1 MRFIYTGYFRFPN
14 GDAAASRVLNNAR
27 ILRDLGHDVFVV
39 SFGGTPR
46 TGDLTESGY
55 EYDGIKYIN
64 TNDIDTH
71 TIKERLLRYVA
82 PAPKA
87 MKIIREQIGK
97 IDGIISY
104 NPTAAL
110 NIRLKKLCNRNSI
123 HYIVDLTEWPAP
135 NEMPGGKYF
144 PIYWQSE
151 YNFKRIQKSIS
162 NFIPIST
169 YLRDYYQQSN
179 HVLLP
184 PLIDVNDK
192 KWSVFQYITD
202 SRIADFKGIRIVFA
216 GTPAKKDLLGNLI
229 NSLCAILPEHQ
240 NFQLVVAGVDSDSG
254 KAFFDNPTDFDC
266 FADNFVFLG
275 RIPQEMVPSI
285 YHISDFSAI
294 IREPS
299 RKNTAG
305 FPTKMA
311 ESMVSGCPI
320 LLNYTS
326 DLAQYAIDGQNA
338 VVIPDYTI
346 ESIKDGLKRIS
357 QFSDEDIKR
366 MKTNTLNIGKSVFDY
381 RNYIDKTERFISS
394 LR

>member
-1 MRFIYTGYFRFPN
+1 M
-14 GDAAASRVLNNAR
+14 
-27 ILRDLGHDVFVV
+27 
-39 SFGGTPR
+39 
-46 TGDLTESGY
+46 
-55 EYDGIKYIN
+55 
-64 TNDIDTH
+64 
-71 TIKERLLRYVA
+71 
-82 PAPKA
+82 
-87 MKIIREQIGK
+87 
-97 IDGIISY
+97 
-104 NPTAAL
+104 
-110 NIRLKKLCNRNSI
+110 
-123 HYIVDLTEWPAP
+123 
-135 NEMPGGKYF
+135 
-144 PIYWQSE
+144 
-151 YNFKRIQKSIS
+151 
-162 NFIPIST
+162 
-169 YLRDYYQQSN
+169 
-179 HVLLP
+179 
-184 PLIDVNDK
+184 
-192 KWSVFQYITD
+192 
-202 SRIADFKGIRIVFA
+202 
-216 GTPAKKDLLGNLI
+216 LGNLI

>member
-14 GDAAASRVLNNAR
+14 GDAAASRILNNAR

-46 TGDLTESGY
+46 TEDLKESGY

-82 PAPKA
+82 PAPNA
-87 MKIIREQIGK
+87 MKIIREQISE

-110 NIRLKKLCNRNSI
+110 NIRLKKLCNRNII
-123 HYIVDLTEWPAP
+123 HYIVDLTEWPAS

-151 YNFKRIQKSIS
+151 YNFKRIQKDIS
-162 NFIPIST
+162 NFIPISAF
-169 YLRDYYQQSN
+169 LRDYYHQSN

-192 KWSVFQYITD
+192 KWSVFQNITD

-254 KAFFDNPTDFDC
+254 KTFFDNPTDFDC

-299 RKNTAG
+299 RKNMAG

-311 ESMVSGCPI
+311 ESMASGCPI

-326 DLAQYAIDGQNA
+326 DLKQYAFDGQNA

-357 QFSDEDIKR
+357 QLSDEDIKR
-366 MKTNTLNIGKSVFDY
+366 MKINALNIGKRAFDY